1 MCGKAAPYRQRYFM
15 ISFVALRLSLEATK
29 VVWREARR
37 KGRAFPHIR
46 RQSRI
51 SNRMNLKNKTAIVT
65 GGTKGIG
72 RAIAQ
77 ELVHEGVSV
86 CIAARGTDGFDRAAE
101 NPDRTGTGHA
111 FVFPCDVRDYEQV
124 KALIDY
130 VVRQLGGIDI
140 LVNNAGI
147 GVFETVEETS
157 PEDFRAVLETNLFGV
172 FYCCHEAIP
181 QMKKRGGGYIINI
194 SSLAGANPHPR
205 MAAYNASKFALNGF
219 SEALMQEVRHDNI
232 KVSYIMP
239 GSVNTEFGGDSPSDE
254 KSWQL
259 TPRDIA
265 RVVVDLL
272 HHDQRSLPSR
282 IEIRPSRPPKK

>member
-1 MCGKAAPYRQRYFM
+1 
-15 ISFVALRLSLEATK
+15 
-29 VVWREARR
+29 
-37 KGRAFPHIR
+37 
-46 RQSRI
+46 
-51 SNRMNLKNKTAIVT
+51 MNLKGKNAIVT

-72 RAIAQ
+72 RAIAAA
-77 ELVHEGVSV
+77 LIADGISV
-86 CIAARGTDGFDRAAE
+86 CISARNQSEIDAAVQELNLGDRGKAIGL
-101 NPDRTGTGHA
+101 
-111 FVFPCDVRDYEQV
+111 VCDVRDYDQV
-124 KALIDY
+124 KAL
-130 VVRQLGGIDI
+130 VNHAKKELGGVDI

-147 GVFETVEETS
+147 GMFETVAETS

-205 MAAYNASKFALNGF
+205 MAAYNASKFGLNGF

-239 GSVNTEFGGDSPSDE
+239 GSVNTEFGGDSPTDE

-259 TPRDIA
+259 TPQDVA

-272 HHDQRSLPSR
+272 HHDDRSLPSR
-282 IEIRPSRPPKK
+282 VEIRPSRPPKK

>member
-1 MCGKAAPYRQRYFM
+1 
-15 ISFVALRLSLEATK
+15 
-29 VVWREARR
+29 
-37 KGRAFPHIR
+37 
-46 RQSRI
+46 
-51 SNRMNLKNKTAIVT
+51 MNLNNQTAIVT

-72 RAIAQ
+72 RAIA
-77 ELVHEGVSV
+77 EALLREGISV
-86 CIAARGTDGFDRAAE
+86 CISARNQNEIDRAVEELGERAI
-101 NPDRTGTGHA
+101 GIA
-111 FVFPCDVRDYEQV
+111 CDVQDYDQV

-130 VVRQLGGIDI
+130 TVKELGGLDI

-147 GVFETVEETS
+147 GGFKTVEETS

-181 QMKKRGGGYIINI
+181 KMKKRGGGYIINI

-205 MAAYNASKFALNGF
+205 MAAYNASKFGLNGF

-239 GSVNTEFGGDSPSDE
+239 GSVKTEFGGDSPSNE
-254 KSWQL
+254 KNWQL
-259 TPRDIA
+259 TSRDIA

-272 HHDQRSLPSR
+272 HHDDRSLPSR
-282 IEIRPSRPPKK
+282 VEIRPSRPPKK